1 MYDIEIYVV
10 MFHIYKR
17 YSILNCGELLVSYR
31 RKRRSLFDIFD
42 EWIKEMEEEMREF
55 IEESERL
62 FRMSPEELEELR
74 KKSLGPYVYG
84 YRIYIGPDG
93 KVKVDEFGNVRREG
107 VKPRITEETEPL
119 ADIIDEGDKIRI
131 IVEMPGVEKDKIKL
145 KASGKEL
152 IIEASNRRK
161 YFKKLIL
168 PDEVDVKS
176 AKANYK
182 NGILEIEFKK
192 VKGGSGEYEI
202 RVE

>member
-1 MYDIEIYVV
+1 M
-10 MFHIYKR
+10 
-17 YSILNCGELLVSYR
+17 SYR

-42 EWIKEMEEEMREF
+42 EWIREMEEEMREF

-62 FRMSPEELEELR
+62 FRMSPEELDELR
-74 KKSLGPYVYG
+74 KRGLGPYVYG

-107 VKPRITEETEPL
+107 VKPRISEEAEPL
-119 ADIIDEGDKIRI
+119 ADVIDEGDKVRI

-145 KASGKEL
+145 KVSGKEL
-152 IIEASNRRK
+152 LIQAGDGRK
-161 YFKKLIL
+161 YFKRLTL

-192 VKGGSGEYEI
+192 MRGSTGEYEI
-202 RVE
+202 KVE